1 MTDRVA
7 VIIPSYNHAHLLSM
21 ALDSTFAQTV
31 QPHEVIVI
39 DDGSR
44 DDPGEVTR
52 RYPGVKLLRQENQG
66 LAGARNT
73 GVRASDSDKYVFLD
87 ADDRMK
93 PDAIERN
100 LALFEARPDCGMVY
114 GSYSYIYSW
123 TGEERLMTVHPPG
136 PDPFGELLRGNHIAM
151 LSAVM
156 FSRQALDKI
165 AAFDPALR
173 ACEDYDIY
181 LRLTQQFP
189 VACHPAVISE
199 YVRHDANMSRDSG
212 MMMRTALGVLRNQR
226 RIAEQRPEW
235 LEAFHEGEAFWKR
248 FYADQ
253 WVSFVHQTSSA
264 AEALQLLSE
273 AWVILR
279 LSPTALPRAVLRR
292 VRKRRPFRERRR
304 AAA

>member
-1 MTDRVA
+1 MSDRVA
-7 VIIPSYNHAHLLSM
+7 VIIPSYNHAHLLSN

-73 GVRASDSDKYVFLD
+73 GVRAADSDKYVFLD

-100 LALFEARPDCGMVY
+100 LALFEARPECGMVY
-114 GSYSYIYSW
+114 GSYSLVFTQ
-123 TGEERLMTVHPPG
+123 TGEERPMTVRAPG
-136 PDPFGELLRGNHIAM
+136 PDPYADLLRGNHIAM

-156 FSRQALDKI
+156 FSRQALDKV
-165 AAFDPALR
+165 AAYDPSLR
-173 ACEDYDIY
+173 ACEDYDLY
-181 LRLTQQFP
+181 LRLTQHFP
-189 VACHPAVISE
+189 VACHPAVITE

-212 MMMRTALGVLRNQR
+212 MMMRASLGVLRKQR
-226 RIAEQRPEW
+226 RIVEQRPEW
-235 LEAFHEGEAFWKR
+235 LAAFHEGEAFWKR
-248 FYADQ
+248 FYTDQ
-253 WVSFVHQTSSA
+253 WISFVRQTSSA

-279 LSPTALPRAVLRR
+279 LSPTALPSAVLRR
-292 VRKRRPFRERRR
+292 VRELHPFRERRR